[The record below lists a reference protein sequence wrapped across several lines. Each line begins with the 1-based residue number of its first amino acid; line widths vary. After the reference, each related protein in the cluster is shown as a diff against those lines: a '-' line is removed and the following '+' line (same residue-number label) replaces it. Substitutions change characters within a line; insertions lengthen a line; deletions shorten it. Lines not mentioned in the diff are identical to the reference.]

1 MDECLGKVAHRV
13 GVGYAERYTMSVD
26 IRQSL
31 EAFCDEVLLHNK
43 HMDGV
48 HAWIRDAAPRVFGR
62 AFRDAFHQKYGF
74 CISQKE
80 LRLVETMGAQTGYA
94 IQTYALEPHSPT
106 KEQISA
112 FAKALIRRQLYGYSY
127 DEYY

>member
-1 MDECLGKVAHRV
+1 
-13 GVGYAERYTMSVD
+13 MSVD

-31 EAFCDEVLLHNK
+31 ETFCDRILLHNE

-62 AFRDAFHQKYGF
+62 AFRDAFQQKYGF

-80 LRLVETMGAQTGYA
+80 LRLVETMGGQTGYA
-94 IQTYALEPHSPT
+94 IQTYAVIPHRPT
-106 KEQISA
+106 IEQITA
-112 FAKALIRRQLYGYSY
+112 FAKAMICRQMNAYSDNEEEE
-127 DEYY
+127 DED